1 MEVFE
6 KKLYEEL
13 RDLEREMK
21 SKLEMNLVNSKIK
34 NYVEAELKDI
44 EVTLKKIECGDYG
57 KCEISGELIPYD
69 LLTSVPIAQSIDDF
83 DKMKTYLKKPLNN

>member
-1 MEVFE
+1 MKVFE

-13 RDLEREMK
+13 RDMEREMK
-21 SKLEMNLVNSKIK
+21 NKLELNMVSSKIK
-34 NYVEAELKDI
+34 NYVEEELKDI
-44 EVTLKKIECGDYG
+44 KVTLRKIECGDYG

-83 DKMKTYLKKPLNN
+83 NKMKTYFKKPLVN